1 MESYCIKG
9 FEDIR
14 TVDSKM
20 LHVLNVAYRV
30 ANSVSNVLIT
40 GESGTGKE
48 LVAVGIHRASPRS
61 NGPFV
66 AINCGA
72 IPKELLESELMGFE
86 RGAFT
91 GAFNTKV
98 GDFEYANGGTIFL
111 DEISTL
117 PIQLQA
123 KLLRILQ
130 EREIK
135 RLGSTKTKK
144 LDVRVISAT
153 NEDLKEILDNGSFRQ
168 DLYFRLNVVPIHLPP
183 LRERQGDI
191 PILLDHFIEK
201 MCTKLKKKEPGYSKE
216 IVSLLQEWVWPG
228 NVREFENLIERIIV
242 LLEDGMDIS
251 VRDLPANIVFADRK
265 GYRETIEDADSLR
278 ERCMVYEKEEI
289 VKVLHDTRWNRGK
302 TARLL
307 KIHRNTLIQKMK
319 KLGIPLGK
327 KK

>member
-1 MESYCIKG
+1 MESCCIKG

-14 TVDSKM
+14 TVDPKM
-20 LHVLNVAYRV
+20 LHLLNVAYRV

-48 LVAVGIHRASPRS
+48 LVARGIHRASPRS

-72 IPKELLESELMGFE
+72 IPRELLESELMGFE

-153 NEDLKEILDNGSFRQ
+153 NEDLKGLIDNGSFRQ

-183 LRERQGDI
+183 LRERKGDI

-201 MCTKLKKKEPGYSKE
+201 MCAKLKKNKPGYSKE
-216 IVSLLQEWVWPG
+216 IASLLQEWVWPG
-228 NVREFENLIERIIV
+228 NVREFENLIEMIIV

-251 VRDLPANIVFADRK
+251 VRDLPEDIIFADRK

-302 TARLL
+302 AAMLL